1 MSTQT
6 DLVLVLIHQSAWNR
20 YSQKSIGPGRG
31 SFCAIYGEEEREER
45 GDKVVG
51 HRFMGGGRGGLG
63 GAAVG
68 WRL

>member
-1 MSTQT
+1 MREGT
-6 DLVLVLIHQSAWNR
+6 SANGHSR
-20 YSQKSIGPGRG
+20 KSIGPGRG
-31 SFCAIYGEEEREER
+31 SFCCVYREEEHEQR

-68 WRL
+68 GRL